1 MPFKTITA
9 AYLLLFSM
17 FSFTIITQHPVQINF
32 DDTVFKNSADDSFPD
47 VNGKQNIIE
56 KINNDKLLQKNID
69 ASLNT
74 AILIRGPYMNLA
86 TQTGIIIRWRTDI
99 PTDNRVNYGTAAGD
113 LTDSVIDSELTTE
126 HIVQLTGLTE
136 NTQYFY
142 SIGSSA
148 QTLQGDSANYF
159 KTLPPV
165 GSKQKIRIL
174 VMGDMGTN
182 SSNQKKVLE
191 AYLAYNAYSF
201 TNMWLMLGDNAYNAG
216 LDSEFQNN
224 FFNIYQTNLTKNHVM
239 WPAPGNHDYA
249 NRRVREA
256 DHLIAYYDIFSLPA
270 HGEAGGVPS
279 NTEAYYS
286 FNYGNVHF
294 ISLDSYGWE
303 TGSTRIYDTTGPQA
317 TWLKQDLTANTQPW
331 TVVYFHHPPYSKG
344 ADSDLDSQLIKI
356 RMRVVPILERYKV
369 DLVLCGHSHLYER
382 SFLINGHYGLENTFD
397 TTTMALSA
405 SSAAYDG
412 TPNSCPYIKNSD
424 ASRNG
429 IVYAV
434 VGSAGYIGATAPGY
448 PHNAMEISNAVNGGA
463 MVIEIEDNRLDAK
476 WIGGGPTVRDQFTL
490 MKDVNKVIDTS
501 VSPGSGIT
509 LTASWMGN
517 YVWSNGGTTRSITIT
532 PGSNTSLTVHDSLNC
547 LKDSFHISVS
557 QQSTLRA
564 SATAGIIACN
574 GEPTTV
580 TVTASGGTP
589 PYTGTGTF
597 TATAGTHDYIV
608 TDADGNSSKASI
620 NITEPDAVNVSV
632 SAGTIACFG
641 GSTTVS
647 CNASGGTGS
656 YLFRLNN
663 GSYQT
668 SNIFSNVTAG
678 TNNIVV
684 QDLNGCTSSA
694 SFVVTQPG
702 AALKITVVKKTDV
715 TCKGGSDGS
724 IQVKATGGT
733 SPYLYKLNNGTFTSN
748 STFNNLKANTYS
760 IRVRDANHCVTVKSI
775 TVKDGQINCLS
786 QTAPYVVN
794 SLIESKSQSNE
805 DALKIKIF
813 PNPTDKDFL
822 LQIETNNKEPI
833 EVVINDIYGRKVF
846 YKKGSATKNYSFGS
860 DFISGMYI
868 LKVIQGKN
876 IQTIKL
882 IKGK

>member
-9 AYLLLFSM
+9 AYVVLFNM
-17 FSFTIITQHPVQINF
+17 LTFAVTQNSIQFDFAPQAVHAAVYKKGIADSYTGVNKKENLVQKIN
-32 DDTVFKNSADDSFPD
+32 DSAD
-47 VNGKQNIIE
+47 
-56 KINNDKLLQKNID
+56 
-69 ASLNT
+69 T

-86 TQTGIIIRWRTDI
+86 TQTGIIIHWRTDI
-99 PTDNRVNYGTAAGD
+99 PTNSKVNYGTAAGN
-113 LTDSVIDSELTTE
+113 LTDSVIDSLLTTE
-126 HIVQLTGLTE
+126 HVVQLTGLTE

-142 SIGSSA
+142 SVGSSQ

-182 SSNQKKVLE
+182 SSNQQKVLA
-191 AYLAYNAYSF
+191 AYLAYNANRF
-201 TNMWLMLGDNAYNAG
+201 TDMWLMLGDNAYNAG

-224 FFNIYQTNLTKNHVM
+224 FFNIYQSSLTKNHVM

-249 NRRVREA
+249 NRKVRQA

-286 FNYGNVHF
+286 FNYANVHF

-303 TGSTRIYDTTGPQA
+303 AGSTRIYDTTGTQA
-317 TWLKQDLTANTQPW
+317 TWLKQDLAANTQPW

-344 ADSDLDSQLIKI
+344 VDSDLDSQLIKI

-382 SFLINGHYGLENTFD
+382 SFSINGHYGLENTFD
-397 TTTMALSA
+397 TSAMALST

-412 TPNSCPYIKNSD
+412 TPNSCPYIKNSN
-424 ASRNG
+424 AARNG

-434 VGSAGYIGATAPGY
+434 VGSSGYIGGTAPGY
-448 PHNAMEISNAVNGGA
+448 PHNAMEISNAVNSGA

-476 WIGGGPTVRDQFTL
+476 WVSSGPAVRDQFTI
-490 MKDVNKVIDTS
+490 MKDVNKVTDTI

-509 LTASWMGN
+509 LTASWLGN
-517 YVWSNGGTTRSITIT
+517 YVWSNGDTTRSITIA
-532 PGSNTSLTVHDSLNC
+532 PANDTSLTVHDSLNC
-547 LKDSFHISVS
+547 LQDSFHISARQS
-557 QQSTLRA
+557 STLTA
-564 SATAGIIACN
+564 SATAGTIGCN
-574 GEPTTV
+574 GDSTIV

-589 PYTGTGTF
+589 PYTGIGTF
-597 TATAGTHDYIV
+597 TETAGTYKYIV
-608 TDADGNSSKASI
+608 TDADGNSATASI
-620 NITEPDAVNVSV
+620 NITQPDAINVSV

-641 GSTTVS
+641 GTTTVS
-647 CNASGGTGS
+647 CNAGGGTGN
-656 YLFRLNN
+656 YLYSLNN

-668 SNIFSNVTAG
+668 SNLFSNVTAG
-678 TNNIVV
+678 TDSITV
-684 QDLNGCTSSA
+684 QDSNGCRSSA
-694 SFVVTQPG
+694 NFVITQPI
-702 AALKITVVKKTDV
+702 AALKITVAKKTDV

-733 SPYLYKLNNGTFTSN
+733 SPYLYKLNNGTFTSG
-748 STFNNLKANTYS
+748 STFNNLKAGTYS
-760 IRVRDANHCVTVKSI
+760 IRVRDANHCVTTKSV

-786 QTAPYVVN
+786 GTIAYAANNQ
-794 SLIESKSQSNE
+794 SKFYPDN
-805 DALKIKIF
+805 DVLKIKIF

-822 LQIETNNKEPI
+822 LQIETNNEAPL

-846 YKKGSATKNYSFGS
+846 YKKESFTKNYSFGN
-860 DFISGMYI
+860 DFTPGMYI
-868 LKVIQGKN
+868 LQVIQGKN
-876 IQTIKL
+876 IQTVKL